1 MGKYDH
7 ALKSI
12 VNANPKAIARLVIR
26 LAKRQGI
33 TIPKG
38 AIKAVVQLST
48 EFQGTDADADGLLL
62 IELEDGRCFL
72 LHIEFQSAR
81 DSTMPDRLIDYC
93 LRARRKHG
101 PLPILCC
108 VIYLREDGH
117 MEEPPAR
124 WPWFDEQSTMLFTY
138 VCVKLWETP
147 REEIQAEQ
155 QPALLPLTLLAKGPI
170 DDILVKSMFEGLL
183 ANKLHDLI
191 PVGQT
196 IAAWLLKGVALER
209 LKKEY
214 YQMLEVF
221 RDSPFFEW
229 VAETVS
235 EEARQQVEEANRRT
249 LTRFREIVVAL
260 VTHEFPDL
268 TSLAKQQVAQVDDQD
283 RLQQLILQV
292 STTHDFQEM
301 VHLLTNAS
309 GEGI

>member
-1 MGKYDH
+1 MGRYDH

-33 TIPKG
+33 PIPKG

-62 IELEDGRCFL
+62 IELEDGQCFL
-72 LHIEFQSAR
+72 LHIEFQSTR
-81 DSTMPDRLIDYC
+81 DSLMPDRLIDYC

-117 MEEPPAR
+117 IEEPPAR
-124 WPWFDEQSTMLFTY
+124 WLWFGEQSTLLFTY

-170 DDILVKSMFEGLL
+170 DDILITRRFEGLL
-183 ANKLHDLI
+183 ANNLHDLI

-221 RDSPFFEW
+221 RDSPFFDW
-229 VAETVS
+229 VAETVL
-235 EEARQQVEEANRRT
+235 EEERQQV
-249 LTRFREIVVAL
+249 LKRFRDIIVAVVA
-260 VTHEFPDL
+260 HEFPA
-268 TSLAKQQVAQVDDQD
+268 LAPLAEQQVATINDQE
-283 RLQQLILQV
+283 RLQHLILQV
-292 STTHDFQEM
+292 STTHNLAEM
-301 VHLLTNAS
+301 ARVLANAAADTTS
-309 GEGI
+309 AEE

>member
-12 VNANPKAIARLVIR
+12 VNANPEAIVELMIR
-26 LAKRQGI
+26 LAKQQGI
-33 TIPKG
+33 IVPIGTIK
-38 AIKAVVQLST
+38 VVAQLST

-62 IELEDGRCFL
+62 IELEDGRRFL
-72 LHIEFQSAR
+72 LHIEFQSTR

-117 MEEPPAR
+117 IEEPPAR
-124 WPWFDEQSTMLFTY
+124 WSWFEEQGGLLFTY

-147 REEIQAEQ
+147 REEVQAEQ
-155 QPALLPLTLLAKGPI
+155 HPALLPLALLARGPV
-170 DDILVKSMFEGLL
+170 DDILIQRMFEGLL
-183 ANKLHDLI
+183 TNKLHDLI

-196 IAAWLLKGVALER
+196 IAAWLLKGAALER

-235 EEARQQVEEANRRT
+235 EEARQQVEETNQRT
-249 LTRFREIVVAL
+249 LARFREIVVTL

-268 TSLAKQQVAQVDDQD
+268 ARLAEQQVAKIDDQD
-283 RLQQLILQV
+283 RLQGLILQV
-292 STTHDFQEM
+292 SMTHELPGM
-301 VHLLTNAS
+301 VHILTNAPDV
-309 GEGI
+309 EM